1 MKTHFCSIILAAA
14 LSASTLSCF
23 AQQQPESKTGLSAM
37 VPDKGELDK
46 RMRWFDNA
54 RFGMFIHWG
63 VYSPLGCSWNGKRYN
78 GYGEHIQR
86 MARIPVEV
94 YKKEVAGRF
103 NPEEFDAEEWIRI
116 AKETGMGYFII
127 TSKHH
132 DGFAMYDS
140 KVSDYN
146 IVKATPFGRDPMKE
160 LRDACRK
167 AGIKFGFYYSHAFDW
182 GEKDGVGNDW
192 DYDNPGG
199 DKLLGGRNWWET
211 RKEFLPVARKYVDE
225 KAIPQIRELIANYD
239 PDIMWYDTP
248 HKLPVEECIRIV
260 KTTREASPGIIIN
273 GRAISGFDRYDYYNT
288 SDCPYEFS
296 NYGDIYWEG
305 IPTTNNSYAYNEN
318 DNEYKPASFF
328 IKLLVKAAAR
338 NGNILM
344 NIGPMGNG
352 KFSSPDKTILK
363 GIADW
368 WKVNGESSI
377 RGTKATPLAVQSW
390 GETTRKGNKLYL
402 HVFDWP
408 EDV

>member
-23 AQQQPESKTGLSAM
+23 AQQQPEPKTGLSAM

-94 YKKEVAGRF
+94 YKKEVAARF

-248 HKLPVEECIRIV
+248 HKLPMEESV
-260 KTTREASPGIIIN
+260 S
-273 GRAISGFDRYDYYNT
+273 
-288 SDCPYEFS
+288 
-296 NYGDIYWEG
+296 
-305 IPTTNNSYAYNEN
+305 
-318 DNEYKPASFF
+318 
-328 IKLLVKAAAR
+328 
-338 NGNILM
+338 
-344 NIGPMGNG
+344 
-352 KFSSPDKTILK
+352 
-363 GIADW
+363 
-368 WKVNGESSI
+368 
-377 RGTKATPLAVQSW
+377 
-390 GETTRKGNKLYL
+390 
-402 HVFDWP
+402 
-408 EDV
+408 